1 MDYITITGLKI
12 FAHHGV
18 LDEEKRDG
26 QNFFVNA
33 KLYYDMTKAAGTD
46 EMTDGVHYGEVC
58 QLITDF
64 LQENTYN
71 LLERAVTETIKAV
84 LRTFPLL
91 DMVEME
97 LCKPKAPIPLPFE
110 NVSVT
115 RVKKWNRVYL
125 SIGSNM
131 GDKEK
136 YLEDAVRALQT
147 DSDMKDVRVS
157 KWLVTKP
164 YGGVEQDDFLN
175 GAVELKTLLSP
186 RELLDRLHEIESRAG
201 RERTLRWGPRT
212 LDLDILFYERE
223 MIDTEELTIPHIDMQ
238 NRRFVL
244 EPLCELAG
252 AYRHPVLNKTVFQLF
267 DALKN
272 RDEKD

>member
-18 LDEEKRDG
+18 LEEEKRDG
-26 QNFFVNA
+26 QEFFVNA
-33 KLYYDMTKAAGTD
+33 KLYYDMRKAAGTD
-46 EMTDGVHYGEVC
+46 EITDGVHYGEVC
-58 QLITDF
+58 RLITVF
-64 LQENTYN
+64 LQEHTYN
-71 LLERAVTETIKAV
+71 LLERAVSETIKAV
-84 LRTFPLL
+84 LVAFPML
-91 DMVEME
+91 DGMEME
-97 LCKPKAPIPLPFE
+97 LCKPQAPIPLPFE

-115 RVKKWNRVYL
+115 QIKKWNRVYL

-131 GDKEK
+131 GDKEM
-136 YLEDAVRALQT
+136 YLENAVKALRE
-147 DSDMKDVRVS
+147 DSDMKEVRTS
-157 KWLVTKP
+157 GWLVTKP

-186 RELLDRLHEIESRAG
+186 YELLDRLHEIESRAG

-212 LDLDILFYERE
+212 LDLDILFYENDRV
-223 MIDTEELTIPHIDMQ
+223 DTAELTIPHIDMQ

-252 AYRHPVLNKTVFQLF
+252 AYRHPVLNRTVSQLL
-267 DALKN
+267 DELKKS
-272 RDEKD
+272 EAY